1 METVNENI
9 LSFQDEPDKL
19 EKLRKNREILEERLR
34 LISRKEWLISNPI
47 PTISLEEE
55 ILQLLAEVEFDSVSE
70 V

>member
-1 METVNENI
+1 MVNENI